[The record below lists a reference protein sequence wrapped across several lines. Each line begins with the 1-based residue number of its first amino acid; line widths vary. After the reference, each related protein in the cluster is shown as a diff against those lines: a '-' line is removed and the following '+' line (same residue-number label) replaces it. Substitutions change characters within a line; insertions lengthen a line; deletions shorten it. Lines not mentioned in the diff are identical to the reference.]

1 MLTYNLTQRKEEP
14 KYYYI
19 YKSIRRDIEGGTL
32 KKGEKLPS
40 KRSLAEHLGV
50 SLITIENAYQMLK
63 DEGYIEPRERSGY
76 YVCEIHATISEAAG
90 SERQLHMLPEQI
102 EHIEDGRLPDTVLN
116 TFPYSLYFK
125 TVRSVITQ

>member
-1 MLTYNLTQRKEEP
+1 MLTYNLTQRKDES

-90 SERQLHMLPEQI
+90 SCHSFITPPNATSRRFARALSRVATLSRVSSQLF
-102 EHIEDGRLPDTVLN
+102 GR
-116 TFPYSLYFK
+116 
-125 TVRSVITQ
+125 I

>member
-1 MLTYNLTQRKEEP
+1 MLTYNLTQRKDES

-63 DEGYIEPRERSGY
+63 DEGYIEPRERARSTQVTLNNLNIILARKELDVGGPTEFY
-76 YVCEIHATISEAAG
+76 RISIG
-90 SERQLHMLPEQI
+90 
-102 EHIEDGRLPDTVLN
+102 D
-116 TFPYSLYFK
+116 
-125 TVRSVITQ
+125 VIF